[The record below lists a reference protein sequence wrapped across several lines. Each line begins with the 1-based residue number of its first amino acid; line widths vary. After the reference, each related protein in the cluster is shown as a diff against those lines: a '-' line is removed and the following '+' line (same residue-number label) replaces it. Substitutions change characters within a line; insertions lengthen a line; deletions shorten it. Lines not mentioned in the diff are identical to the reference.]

1 MIVLPR
7 IDRQTA
13 LELLNSHLSEDL
25 LEISSR
31 MPDQTPVVT
40 FTPVGGLRIDDQQLI
55 DLRKEVVELAC
66 RYGMPGRITSLSV
79 FEGRLA
85 RLLHER
91 IPMSLNE
98 ASHEEVWSY
107 LTCCWLLD
115 IAVWRFGKDADAR
128 RFIGDVN
135 RNTFRRLWWR
145 AAIMGPQ
152 VDLTRLGEDEL
163 VNITERPTIASDH
176 RLARTVAFEFL
187 DRVDRGEAEPRMLLM
202 RDAMKRLL
210 RLTPFISFA
219 ALRDNEVR
227 EVVEDCFDAAALA
240 LSRESGDTGGRHR
253 SLSKVEARGAHRDV
267 PPVSPGVVA
276 IERMTMTEDEP
287 AKNPSS
293 TGVTPD
299 FENVAQTALG
309 IARRVGSV
317 TNSNLREIVP
327 ITSGEAREVLQTLMK
342 EGLLARRGVRR
353 GTYYVLAESAAT
365 PDTAWPPQTPTETTE
380 LGEMD
385 VSAASSESA
394 LRRLLRRVK

>member
-13 LELLNSHLSEDL
+13 LELLNSHLGEDL
-25 LEISSR
+25 PEISSR

-40 FTPVGGLRIDDQQLI
+40 FTPVGGARIDDQRLFE
-55 DLRKEVVELAC
+55 LRKEVVELAC
-66 RYGMPGRITSLSV
+66 QYGMPGRVANLSV

-115 IAVWRFGKDADAR
+115 VAVWRFGKDADAR

-152 VDLTRLGEDEL
+152 VDLTLLGEDEL
-163 VNITERPTIASDH
+163 VNITERPTIASDQ
-176 RLARTVAFEFL
+176 RLARTIALQFL
-187 DRVDRGEAEPRMLLM
+187 DRVDRGEAESRMHLM

-219 ALRDNEVR
+219 ALRDNELH
-227 EVVEDCFDAAALA
+227 EVVEGCFDAAAA
-240 LSRESGDTGGRHR
+240 AISRESGDPGGRHR
-253 SLSKVEARGAHRDV
+253 SLSEAETSGKHHDV
-267 PPVSPGVVA
+267 PMVSPGVVA
-276 IERMTMTEDEP
+276 IERMTMSEDE
-287 AKNPSS
+287 AANISSSS
-293 TGVTPD
+293 TVTPD

-309 IARRVGSV
+309 IARRVGRV

-327 ITSGEAREVLQTLMK
+327 ITSGEAREVLQALMK

-353 GTYYVLAESAAT
+353 GTYYVLAESAPT
-365 PDTAWPPQTPTETTE
+365 SDTAWPPQTPTDTTE
-380 LGEMD
+380 LAEMD

-394 LRRLLRRVK
+394 LRRLLRRAT